1 MRYIKGKNRKQNL
14 LFPESFDEYIDK
26 DSPARM
32 FEAFEES
39 LDFKELEELEK
50 RFRSGKKGGRPCFE
64 MNFLGS
70 TTESL

>member
-39 LDFKELEELEK
+39 LDFKELEEL
-50 RFRSGKKGGRPCFE
+50 
-64 MNFLGS
+64 
-70 TTESL
+70 